1 MSNFEYINIVQV
13 SQTQISLAIVSLF
26 IVCHGVRWVPNTWE
40 LSQLDTTEHTEPP
53 EWLEEISA
61 LSHLLITLSCS
72 VNWSVQTLA
81 ENNLTPYFNSID
93 RYIYVIK
100 QSRRNSEVETT
111 YLTHTCIPLSNIA
124 EV

>member
-1 MSNFEYINIVQV
+1 M

-40 LSQLDTTEHTEPP
+40 LSQLDKSDHKEPP

-72 VNWSVQTLA
+72 VNWSV
-81 ENNLTPYFNSID
+81 FSIFFCE
-93 RYIYVIK
+93 I
-100 QSRRNSEVETT
+100 
-111 YLTHTCIPLSNIA
+111 TCDK
-124 EV
+124 